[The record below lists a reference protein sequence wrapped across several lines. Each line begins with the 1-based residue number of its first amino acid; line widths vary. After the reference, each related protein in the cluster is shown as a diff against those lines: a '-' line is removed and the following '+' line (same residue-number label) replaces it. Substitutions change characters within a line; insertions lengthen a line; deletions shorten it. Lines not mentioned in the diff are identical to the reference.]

1 MNEETREALEELAA
15 EMEGETSEATEEEAE
30 AEDAA
35 EDAAEEEAEA
45 EDAAEDA
52 AEEEAEAEDAAED
65 AAEAVDYSP
74 RLDGYDSKLDA
85 IAEQLAELARK
96 VSAIV
101 LAGGGNVAT
110 EEAVETA
117 QENEND
123 TITADELEN
132 LFRMDDD
139 EKGLI

>member
-15 EMEGETSEATEEEAE
+15 EMEGETSEAT
-30 AEDAA
+30 
-35 EDAAEEEAEA
+35 
-45 EDAAEDA
+45 
-52 AEEEAEAEDAAED
+52 EEEAEAEDAAED